1 MSRGFFTSDVG
12 RRAARTMLSALIAGA
27 LLTSSVPAA
36 AQPADAEAR
45 RTQLFQ
51 EGRRLADEGRWA
63 EAAERMRQVISLRSA
78 PKALI
83 ALALVEREL
92 TRHLE
97 ARALLTRAIADAQAQ
112 SLADDEVAAKKAL
125 AELEAIFCR
134 VELSGASSAP
144 ELAVFVDDQPAVRIG
159 DAVLVDPGRHVLR
172 LEASG
177 RKPQRE
183 EVTLAFKQKVTILVG
198 LEPAASLAPNSST
211 PAAPPEGGGPSLV
224 GPLVL
229 GGVGLAAGA
238 AGAVLLALG
247 AADQA
252 DAEEQCGGTTGCPES
267 VRPLVDSG
275 ANKIIAGDVVLGVGG
290 ALAVGGAIWLIVE
303 ARWRRLDRGRRARAA
318 RWPRRELL
326 TAQPGESGRATR
338 PVFAGGVR
346 GGGRFAGTEPFW
358 VDDAAAGGAALD
370 ASAGAASVVAAASV
384 GAGGLVPDGWAGRLV
399 VDAAARDEPPKDCA
413 GAGAVAPGAELSFEL
428 DGAEPAPDS
437 TMNATAAA
445 APRAKVAPAKSP
457 QAPRRRAGSFCVI
470 STEAV
475 AVIGAGRSG
484 SPARSSW
491 GPGAGPVIPAAGAA

>member
-303 ARWRRLDRGRRARAA
+303 LAGGGSTEGAARAR
-318 RWPRRELL
+318 P
-326 TAQPGESGRATR
+326 
-338 PVFAGGVR
+338 
-346 GGGRFAGTEPFW
+346 
-358 VDDAAAGGAALD
+358 
-370 ASAGAASVVAAASV
+370 
-384 GAGGLVPDGWAGRLV
+384 GGLVV
-399 VDAAARDEPPKDCA
+399 
-413 GAGAVAPGAELSFEL
+413 SF
-428 DGAEPAPDS
+428 
-437 TMNATAAA
+437 
-445 APRAKVAPAKSP
+445 
-457 QAPRRRAGSFCVI
+457 
-470 STEAV
+470 
-475 AVIGAGRSG
+475 
-484 SPARSSW
+484 
-491 GPGAGPVIPAAGAA
+491 